1 MKNRPSLSNL
11 LFFFVFSIIFI
22 SSEGLFAEGQF
33 RPTLPGAGSQII
45 IKNPTSFIL
54 GVTIDGAFGKVA
66 SRPVGINCGKGAIAC
81 KTSFYP
87 NTKIDLT
94 AFPDAG
100 YKIVGWIGC
109 DPQVGVNPLIGRQ
122 VVQKPTN
129 TCPVTMNANK
139 MVSVKF
145 QKEEV
150 NLTCGTIFDTMGL
163 AVKQQLVQQGREAL
177 KNHDF
182 ILADQL
188 FCQAAEADKTD
199 SQAAFACGF
208 TTFIKNFQSI
218 DVDQILTNIGELPID
233 IQNDVFGTNGMFH
246 LEQLYSQT
254 PDKESYKDYPMMP
267 FSNLVAQGY
276 KNEEIVY
283 HVIKELVEGNKTIL
297 DLQENLK
304 GIANQ
309 LAIVHNYFKVAKSDP
324 NFAFRLP
331 MEMFYKTGTNQNG
344 MLILR
349 ADVMYADII
358 VQAVAYL
365 ANLYHKYEPALDLT
379 KIVSF
384 DCSSGQSASTKEC
397 IKLIPEEFVKNFNGE
412 YGPMFGDLKS
422 SAGDFN
428 NLKTDF
434 EDLLNSVESFIG
446 VISTKACPSGFN
458 YVNNDPAKTYY
469 KQDLPT
475 PASKWG
481 TTLQLISQLK
491 SSLTGTTVP
500 LSLYNGKVSVN
511 LLNFFNN
518 PPDARKITDPN
529 LKPIIKTDI
538 PCGPGQPTGLPC
550 GENTKLNDVFVK
562 ELLSGSIMFNSLE
575 DFKPTPPPPTQ

>member
-1 MKNRPSLSNL
+1 MNKKRIILGFLLTLVFVVVFDAIVVAGPFQPTSPNL
-11 LFFFVFSIIFI
+11 PTKFVI
-22 SSEGLFAEGQF
+22 
-33 RPTLPGAGSQII
+33 R
-45 IKNPTSFIL
+45 NPTSFIL
-54 GVTIDGAFGKVA
+54 GIKIDGAFGKVA
-66 SRPVGINCGKGAIAC
+66 SRPVGINCGKGAVAC

-87 NTKIDLT
+87 NTKVDLT
-94 AFPDAG
+94 AFPNTG
-100 YKIVGWIGC
+100 YKVVGWTGC
-109 DPQVGVNPLIGRQ
+109 DPRAGVEPLVGKQVM
-122 VVQKPTN
+122 QKPAN
-129 TCPVTMNANK
+129 TCLVTMNTNK

-150 NLTCGTIFDTMGL
+150 SLTCGTIFDTMGL
-163 AVKQQLVQQGREAL
+163 TVKQPLVQQGKEAL

-208 TTFIKNFQSI
+208 TTFIKNFQSV
-218 DVDQILTNIGELPID
+218 DVDQILTDIGELPID
-233 IQNDVFGTNGMFH
+233 IQNDIFGTNGMLH

-254 PDKESYKDYPMMP
+254 PESESYKDYPMMP

-276 KNEEIVY
+276 KNEEVVY
-283 HVIKELVEGNKTIL
+283 HVIKELIEGNKTIL
-297 DLQENLK
+297 DLQENLR
-304 GIANQ
+304 GIAGQ
-309 LAIVHNYFKVAKSDP
+309 LAIVHNYLKIAKNDP
-324 NFAFRLP
+324 NFAFRFP
-331 MEMFYKTGTNQNG
+331 MEMFYKTGPNPNEI
-344 MLILR
+344 LILR

-358 VQAVAYL
+358 VQTMAFL
-365 ANLYHKYEPALDLT
+365 ANLYYKYEPALDLT

-397 IKLIPEEFVKNFNGE
+397 IKLISEELMKNFNGE

-422 SAGDFN
+422 SAGNFN
-428 NLKTDF
+428 DLKISL
-434 EDLLNSVESFIG
+434 EDLLNSTESFVGI
-446 VISTKACPSGFN
+446 ISTKSCQSGFN
-458 YVNNDPAKTYY
+458 YVDKDPAGAYY
-469 KQDLPT
+469 KQDLPVS
-475 PASKWG
+475 ASKWG

-529 LKPIIKTDI
+529 LKPIVKTGI
-538 PCGPGQPTGLPC
+538 PCGPGQPYSFPC
-550 GENTKLNDVFVK
+550 GENTKLNDVFMK
-562 ELLSGSIMFNSLE
+562 ELLSGSIIFNSLE